1 MLTFTCKFLIRHDQ
15 RRRQPNMA
23 GGAGTSLEGPTE
35 AGVRGFLPRK
45 IFEKQD
51 ARRCVLMHFG
61 TVKVQLKFS
70 RINAFRVE
78 VLVILLIS
86 VYLCGLV

>member
-1 MLTFTCKFLIRHDQ
+1 
-15 RRRQPNMA
+15 MA
-23 GGAGTSLEGPTE
+23 GGGPGTSLEGPTE

-61 TVKVQLKFS
+61 IVKVQLKFS
-70 RINAFRVE
+70 RINAFIVE
-78 VLVILLIS
+78 VLVIFVNFSLLMWPCMIF
-86 VYLCGLV
+86 L